1 MSGYE
6 LVNVSDG
13 LSPFDGPRGP
23 GSPASPGSG
32 RRHEPSIKVKVM
44 GSLMCFCCLI
54 FLYLGAEIAAWAR
67 QASCNFELGDLD
79 VTWNTVI
86 PSKTMT
92 QMDVGIFT
100 VFWLQVDVYDE
111 NSTSAPMIGSWSNL
125 DLLFGMVEKYAY
137 VQANGPTVLEA
148 WQPWGIYFGQRY
160 HVWTCSSLRREYY
173 IEEDWWARPWFSF
186 NSQQIFNIREMPS
199 GRLVAKSQHRKND
212 AWSWNAHW
220 TATVESLAGE
230 AIATL
235 RQEASNPLWFFG
247 NFQKWWVDNER
258 PDLLPN
264 EVVSFLAAVYDID
277 KAKEN
282 KRKSKR

>member
-6 LVNVSDG
+6 PVNVSDG
-13 LSPFDGPRGP
+13 EPPVEGR
-23 GSPASPGSG
+23 GSG
-32 RRHEPSIKVKVM
+32 RHEPGLKLKVM
-44 GSLMCFCCLI
+44 SSLMCFCCLI

-86 PSKTMT
+86 PSETMT
-92 QMDVGIFT
+92 QMQLGIFT
-100 VFWLQVDVYDE
+100 LFWLQVDVYDE
-111 NSTSAPMIGSWSNL
+111 HSTNAPMIGSWSNL

-160 HVWTCSSLRREYY
+160 HVWMCSSLKREYY

-199 GRLVAKSQHRKND
+199 GRLVAKSQYREND
-212 AWSWNAHW
+212 SWSWSEHW
-220 TATVESLAGE
+220 TATVESPAGE

-235 RQEASNPLWFFG
+235 RQEAFNPLWFFG
-247 NFQKWWVDNER
+247 SFQKWWVDNER

-277 KAKEN
+277 KAKDKKKN
-282 KRKSKR
+282 KR